1 VRIEMAPLYPDAAGL
16 QPISIIAPIHVFRHP
31 EIPYG
36 DF

>member
-1 VRIEMAPLYPDAAGL
+1 MAPLDPDAARL
-16 QPISIIAPIHVFRHP
+16 QPISIVAQIHVFRHP